1 MGINKKAADDFDAI
15 LLAFKA
21 ANSPNRTQRRKYVA
35 AIYNRAA
42 EWLVNFDAQD
52 NAALADFAASKQAQF
67 NAFVDALVD
76 PPLSSVDPNA

>member
-1 MGINKKAADDFDAI
+1 MGANKKAADDFDAI
-15 LLAFKA
+15 LAAFKA

-52 NAALADFAASKQAQF
+52 VAALQDFAASKQSQF
-67 NAFVDALVD
+67 NAFSDALPDPSLSKVD
-76 PPLSSVDPNA
+76 PDA